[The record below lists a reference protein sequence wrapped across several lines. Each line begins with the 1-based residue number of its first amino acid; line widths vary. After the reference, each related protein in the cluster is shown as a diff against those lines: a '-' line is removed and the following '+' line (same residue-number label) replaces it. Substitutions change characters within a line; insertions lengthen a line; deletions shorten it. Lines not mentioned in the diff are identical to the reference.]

1 MKKQKIV
8 IKNQGS
14 TLLLR
19 GTVISIAV
27 LVAGLCLF
35 ALPTG
40 ISSDNTGQYK
50 YILMGLYVPAVP
62 FFIALYQAMKLLDYI
77 DANKAFSL
85 LSIGALNIIKY
96 CALIISVLFLAG
108 MPYVFHVADKD
119 DAPGVVL
126 LGFVIIGASF
136 VVATFAAVLQKLLQ
150 NAADLQSEND
160 LTV

>member
-8 IKNQGS
+8 IKNHGS

-19 GTVISIAV
+19 GTVIAIAV
-27 LVAGLCLF
+27 LVAGLCIF
-35 ALPTG
+35 ALPAG
-40 ISSDNTGQYK
+40 IHSDNTGQYK
-50 YILMGLYVPAVP
+50 YILMGLYIPAVP

-77 DANKAFSL
+77 DTNKAFSI
-85 LSIGALNIIKY
+85 LSIGALNIIKF

-108 MPYVFHVADKD
+108 MPYIFQVADKD
-119 DAPGVVL
+119 DAPGVVM
-126 LGFVIIGASF
+126 LGLVIIGASF
-136 VVATFAAVLQKLLQ
+136 VIATFAAVLQKLLQ